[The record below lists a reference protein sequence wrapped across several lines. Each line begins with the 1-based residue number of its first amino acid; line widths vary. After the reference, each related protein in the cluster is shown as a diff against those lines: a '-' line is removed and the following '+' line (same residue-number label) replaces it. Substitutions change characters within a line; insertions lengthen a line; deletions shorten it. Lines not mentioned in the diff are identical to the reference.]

1 MRDSDHFS
9 RVVVADQ
16 GQLPRST
23 RSNPATWTGLWGM
36 VRALL
41 AATPEAKIRG
51 FSASHFSLQ
60 SRGGRCEACG
70 GQGVQRISIKPL
82 PDVYRPC
89 PVCGGRRFAADVL
102 DVTWRGLSAADML
115 DGSASELLPVLAGH
129 PALQRYLRALVQV
142 GLGYVP
148 IGQSAHTLSGGEAQ
162 RLKLA
167 RELARITSLGGED
180 TLVVMDD
187 PTVGLHDADTALLM
201 QLLDRMVDAGT
212 TVWLATHH
220 PGLLAWAD
228 QVVDV
233 AR

>member
-1 MRDSDHFS
+1 M
-9 RVVVADQ
+9 
-16 GQLPRST
+16 
-23 RSNPATWTGLWGM
+23 
-36 VRALL
+36 
-41 AATPEAKIRG
+41 
-51 FSASHFSLQ
+51 
-60 SRGGRCEACG
+60 
-70 GQGVQRISIKPL
+70 
-82 PDVYRPC
+82 
-89 PVCGGRRFAADVL
+89 
-102 DVTWRGLSAADML
+102 
-115 DGSASELLPVLAGH
+115 
-129 PALQRYLRALVQV
+129 
-142 GLGYVP
+142 
-148 IGQSAHTLSGGEAQ
+148 SGGEAQ